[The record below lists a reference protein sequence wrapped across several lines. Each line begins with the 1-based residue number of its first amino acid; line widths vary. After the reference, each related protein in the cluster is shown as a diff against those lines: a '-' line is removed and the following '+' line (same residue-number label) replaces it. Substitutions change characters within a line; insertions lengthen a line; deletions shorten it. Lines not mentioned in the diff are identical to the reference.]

1 MSEKP
6 RETKHQVVLNSLLH
20 DLGTGRFQAGE
31 KLPTEMELADSFA
44 VSRPTVTKAVQE
56 LVQMGLV
63 YRKAGAGTF
72 VEETRTNQR
81 RIFGLI
87 VPELG
92 DSEIFDPVCNQ
103 ITNQIQKQGDF
114 VQWAGTN
121 SQPFHRESIEHVFAA
136 CRQLIEAQVS
146 GVFFAPF
153 VTPDETLNPNQK
165 IVNGFRKAGIPV
177 VLLDRDIEM
186 FPQRSDFDLVGVDH
200 LRAQARIASLLIE
213 TGHRRIAFWLWDNV
227 ANTIQLRIA
236 GAQQVFL
243 EAGIPFEQELIQ
255 TCDPNDME
263 QVSTLIQ
270 KLNPDAIMCANDIF
284 AAKLLKTLDMIQISV
299 PQDLSVTGYDDVQY
313 ATLFRVPLSTL
324 SQPCEKIGKI
334 AVQLMNE
341 RVKNPDLPAREVTLT
356 PSLVIRESTMDRRAA
371 AEIESAADEYRSHL
385 KHFR

>member
-1 MSEKP
+1 MPEKT
-6 RETKHQVVLNSLLH
+6 REPKHQQVLNSLLQ
-20 DLGTGRFQAGE
+20 DLGSGRFKEGE
-31 KLPTEMELADSFA
+31 KLPTEMELAQCFA

-56 LVQMGLV
+56 LVQLGLV
-63 YRKAGAGTF
+63 FRKAGAGTF
-72 VEETRTNQR
+72 VEKTKSNQR

-103 ITNQIQKQGDF
+103 ITNLIQKQGHF

-121 SQPFHRESIEHVFAA
+121 SKPFHRETIEHVFAA
-136 CRQLIEAQVS
+136 CKQLIDAEVA

-153 VTPDETLNPNQK
+153 VTPGEALNPNQK

-186 FPQRSDFDLVGVDH
+186 FPHRSDFDLVGVDH
-200 LRAQARIASLLIE
+200 LRAQARIARLLID

-236 GAQQVFL
+236 GAQHVFL
-243 EAGIPFEQELIQ
+243 ESGIPFEQKLIQ
-255 TCDPNDME
+255 TCDPNNMQ

-284 AAKLLKTLDMIQISV
+284 AAKLMKTLDMISV
-299 PQDLSVTGYDDVQY
+299 KVPEDLSVTGYDDVQY

-324 SQPCEKIGKI
+324 SQPCDKIGEI
-334 AVQLMNE
+334 AVRLMND
-341 RVKNPDLPAREVTLT
+341 RIKKPDLPAREVTLT
-356 PSLVIRESTMDRRAA
+356 PSLKIRESITNRRPADSSQ
-371 AEIESAADEYRSHL
+371 SAPS
-385 KHFR
+385 K

>member
-1 MSEKP
+1 MPEKS
-6 RETKHQVVLNSLLH
+6 REPKHQRVLNSLLQ
-20 DLGTGRFQAGE
+20 DLGSGRFKEGE
-31 KLPTEMELADSFA
+31 KLPTEMELANCFA

-72 VEETRTNQR
+72 VEISDANQR

-103 ITNQIQKQGDF
+103 ITKLIQKQGHF

-121 SQPFHRESIEHVFAA
+121 SKPHHRETIEHVFAT
-136 CRQLIEAQVS
+136 CRQLIDANVA

-153 VTPDETLNPNQK
+153 VTLNESLNPNHK

-177 VLLDRDIEM
+177 VLLDRDIEL
-186 FPQRSDFDLVGVDH
+186 FPSRSDFDLVGVDH
-200 LRAQARIASLLIE
+200 LRAQARIARFLIE

-236 GAQQVFL
+236 GAQHSFF
-243 EAGIPFEQELIQ
+243 EAGIPFDRELIQ
-255 TCDPNDME
+255 TCDPNDM
-263 QVSTLIQ
+263 QQIADLIQ

-284 AAKLLKTLDMIQISV
+284 AAKLLKTLDMISV
-299 PQDLSVTGYDDVQY
+299 NVPEDLSVAGYDDVQY
-313 ATLFRVPLSTL
+313 ATLLRVPLSTL
-324 SQPCEKIGKI
+324 SQPCEKIGEV
-334 AVQLMNE
+334 AVQLMND
-341 RVKNPDLPAREVTLT
+341 RVNNPDLPAREVTLT
-356 PSLVIRESTMDRRAA
+356 PTLKIRESTSDRRP
-371 AEIESAADEYRSHL
+371 AERIQSEASN
-385 KHFR
+385 